1 MSAALGV
8 VAVAALVWALVLRS
22 DRDDTQAELD
32 QANQQVAELEAEEP
46 QAAGGADET
55 ATKAALEAAY
65 EELSAR
71 LGTKAET
78 LEAAT
83 AAVEEAQRTA
93 DAAAEKAATAKEA
106 AAGAEGATEEAQATA
121 DQAQADAEAA
131 KAKGAVVLDCAKVSF
146 AALGE
151 LLGSG
156 SLTSQLSTLRD
167 SLEGVADECQTAFA
181 DL

>member
-1 MSAALGV
+1 MSAALAA
-8 VAVAALVWALVLRS
+8 VAVAASVWALVLRA

-32 QANQQVAELEAEEP
+32 QAHQQVATLEAEEP
-46 QAAGGADET
+46 QAAGGEEET

-83 AAVEEAQRTA
+83 AAVDEAQRTA

-106 AAGAEGATEEAQATA
+106 AAGAEGATERAQATA
-121 DQAQADAEAA
+121 EQAQAEAEAA

-151 LLGSG
+151 LLESG
-156 SLTSQLSTLRD
+156 SITAQLSTLRD
-167 SLEGVADECQTAFA
+167 SLESVAHKCQTAFA
-181 DL
+181 EG